1 MIKKVVIGYGNAARI
16 HKNTFPEAEII
27 GAFDN
32 DSKKVEELRK
42 DSQIFFY
49 RSLEEMLH
57 CSPEPD
63 YFDVSTPTDSHFVV
77 VKEILS
83 KYPAARI
90 LVEKPVCMP
99 SEIEEL
105 RKLEKKN
112 KEARITVNEN
122 YMSSQVAQNVRR
134 YTEEVGMKNPD
145 VSIEFSKNRIPD
157 VEKGR
162 FLDKELFAFGYE
174 GPHMLTCVNSLNG
187 DKRIES
193 ILRAELRPMRLS
205 NGYSIEDQGGGL
217 LNYISNDGSIVN
229 FYTSMIG
236 KAFIELTVSDKLP
249 KYNIANP
256 DERYRVMRL
265 DEGTM
270 AVWGIFEPIPNKPR
284 GHSMVLVSDS
294 GKIKKIENFDDNHM
308 RLQQQRAVAFFEGKG
323 KNPCNVETAIGIVED
338 LDFVVKLAKSKY

>member
-1 MIKKVVIGYGNAARI
+1 MVTKNVIGYGNAARI
-16 HKNTFPEAEII
+16 HKDTFPEAEIVGVVDI
-27 GAFDN
+27 NPIKEEIA
-32 DSKKVEELRK
+32 KKLGVP
-42 DSQIFFY
+42 FY
-49 RSLEEMLH
+49 RTLEESLEKGK
-57 CSPEPD
+57 EPD
-63 YFDVSTPTDSHFVV
+63 YFDVTTPTDSHFDV

-83 KYPAARI
+83 EYPAARI

-105 RKLEKKN
+105 RKLEKKY
-112 KEARITVNEN
+112 KEARMSVNEN
-122 YMSSQVAQNVRR
+122 YMSSQVTKNVRR
-134 YTEEVGMKNPD
+134 CAEEIGMKKPD
-145 VSIEFSKNRIPD
+145 VSIEFSKNRVPE

-174 GPHMLTCVNSLNG
+174 GTHMLTCVNALNG

-205 NGYSIEDQGGGL
+205 NGYSLENQGESL

-236 KAFIELTVSDKLP
+236 KAFIELPVSDKLP
-249 KYNIANP
+249 RYNIANP
-256 DERYRVMRL
+256 EERYRVMLL
-265 DEGTM
+265 DEGILT
-270 AVWGIFEPIPNKPR
+270 VGGIFEPIPNKPR
-284 GHSMVLVSDS
+284 GHSMVFVSDS

-338 LDFVVKLAKSKY
+338 LDFVVKVAKSKY